1 MAVEELKIGEL
12 AMRLGL
18 NPRTIRFYEDAGV
31 LPEPDRT
38 AGGYRIYTGED
49 EERLRNIK
57 AGQRLGF
64 KLGEIKAI
72 LACGRRS
79 SSAESSLT
87 RSARDPVGAL
97 PWVSQSRTVLR
108 AAPVARAISSSL
120 RPSRSSQ
127 SSSGKWCNARFVGV
141 RDFGPSGGVESG
153 RLLDVLVGGVVL
165 GEDRRE

>member
-12 AMRLGL
+12 AKRLGL
-18 NPRTIRFYEDAGV
+18 NPLTIRFYEDAGV

-49 EERLRNIK
+49 DERLRFIK

-64 KLGEIKAI
+64 KFGEIKAI
-72 LACGRRS
+72 LACGRRL

-87 RSARDPVGAL
+87 ARDPVGAL
-97 PWVSQSRTVLR
+97 RCVSQSRTVLR

-120 RPSRSSQ
+120 RPR
-127 SSSGKWCNARFVGV
+127 A
-141 RDFGPSGGVESG
+141 DPPG
-153 RLLDVLVGGVVL
+153 RRPRIGMTAA
-165 GEDRRE
+165 